1 MKNLNFPLLLLVF
14 LALSC
19 SKDDM
24 MNSGDKNDRYADAS
38 LKSAGPVFE
47 VADLSDDDTE
57 ALLDAFALAQAA
69 GKGAV
74 VELQEGTFEIGM
86 IEVREFSG
94 TLTGLGRE
102 NTIITNLEDITPD
115 AALAA
120 NKLPALLR
128 FIGGELRVSDLT
140 VKVSEISAWPATV
153 GLNMLLFSD
162 YTADFLPTKKHI
174 GVTVENVEIIGLPDG
189 VDPYTNFN
197 GVMLAPDKQYE
208 DYPIPRSN
216 IDASVSNSSF
226 SNLLHGIYAHGCR
239 SGNFKFG
246 MEGGNVFTST
256 NRAGI
261 AVNENIGVH
270 VKILNNEFTTHHGVA
285 LDINTGEEAYIGYK
299 QFEDVNVEPGTYDIW
314 DNTFNISSAGG
325 FGMMDTWRMVHPDN
339 LVWMKVSIM
348 KNTFILEN
356 FALLGDLYCLKNL
369 TFKDNTVL
377 GDETTKY
384 MFVENFWWDWDGVL
398 PNNYSESCIFQN
410 NYFLTP
416 IEFWFWLSKDCKL
429 MGDLSNLT
437 LYDFGENTQIMGKTN
452 YGHSNEKFL
461 EQAKARKERLM
472 EMFQR

>member
-1 MKNLNFPLLLLVF
+1 MKKLSYLLLFLVI
-14 LALSC
+14 LATSC
-19 SKDDM
+19 SRDDQI
-24 MNSGDKNDRYADAS
+24 NTGQNDQYSNAY
-38 LKSAGPVFE
+38 LKSAGPVFQVFDE
-47 VADLSDDDTE
+47 GDDETD
-57 ALLDAFALAQAA
+57 ALLEAFALAQAT

-120 NKLPALLR
+120 EKLPTLLS
-128 FIGGELRVSDLT
+128 FIGGEVRVSDLT
-140 VKVSEISAWPATV
+140 VKVSEIPAWPELV
-153 GLNMLLFSD
+153 GMNMLLFSD
-162 YTADFLPTKKHI
+162 YTSDFLPSKKHI

-226 SNLLHGIYAHGCR
+226 SNLLHGIYTHGCR

-256 NRAGI
+256 YRAGI

-270 VKILNNEFTTHHGVA
+270 VKILNNTFNTQHGVA
-285 LDINTGEEAYIGYK
+285 LDINVGEEAYFGYK
-299 QFEDVNVEPGTYDIW
+299 QFEDVYVEPGTVDIW
-314 DNTFNISSAGG
+314 DNTFNIISAGG
-325 FGMMDTWRMVHPDN
+325 FGMMDTWRMVHLDN
-339 LVWMKVSIM
+339 PVWMKVSIM
-348 KNTFILEN
+348 NNTFVLEN
-356 FALLGDLYCLKNL
+356 YAFLGDLYCLKNL
-369 TFKDNTVL
+369 TFKDNTVS

-384 MFVENFWWDWDGVL
+384 IFVENFWWDWDGVL

-461 EQAKARKERLM
+461 EQAQARKERM
-472 EMFQR
+472 FEMYTH